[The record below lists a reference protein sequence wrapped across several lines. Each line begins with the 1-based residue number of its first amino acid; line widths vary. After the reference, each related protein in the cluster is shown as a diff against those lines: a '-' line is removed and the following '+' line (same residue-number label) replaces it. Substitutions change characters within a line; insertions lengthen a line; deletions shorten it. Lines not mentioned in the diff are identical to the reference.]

1 MAPLLLWPLST
12 TYQLGF
18 LFVKTQPR
26 QENIT
31 LLHDTFLA
39 FHYQIDMSAPNPP
52 RPLTRPPFPTL
63 QAAPSASN
71 SAYQSFQSST
81 SSLNTPS
88 PASAPLPSPSA
99 VHPHQRDF
107 FSSLNH
113 QNQTAHQQHAQPLS
127 PTQFN
132 YQPNRE
138 GAGRT
143 AAETN
148 NFLSQTALLAE
159 AAKRAQMAVVMRDI
173 EGMEL

>member
-1 MAPLLLWPLST
+1 
-12 TYQLGF
+12 
-18 LFVKTQPR
+18 
-26 QENIT
+26 
-31 LLHDTFLA
+31 
-39 FHYQIDMSAPNPP
+39 MSSSNPT
-52 RPLTRPPFPTL
+52 TRPPFPPL
-63 QAAPSASN
+63 QATSGTNN

-99 VHPHQRDF
+99 LHSHQRDF
-107 FSSLNH
+107 FGSLG
-113 QNQTAHQQHAQPLS
+113 QQHHSQQHQRTQALS
-127 PTQFN
+127 PSQYS
-132 YQPNRE
+132 YQPNRD

-148 NFLSQTALLAE
+148 SFLDQAALLAE